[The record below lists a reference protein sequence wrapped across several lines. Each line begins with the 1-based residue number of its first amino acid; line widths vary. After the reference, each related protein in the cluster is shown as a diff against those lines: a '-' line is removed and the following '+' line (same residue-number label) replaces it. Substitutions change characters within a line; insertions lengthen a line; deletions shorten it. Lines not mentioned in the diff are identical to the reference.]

1 MIWTSPPQDNVL
13 GPAPATDV
21 LLQLEIKMEEQVKA
35 YLERMQEV
43 RGAWRSRCVLFRAV
57 KNLHEVLRTA
67 ARIKNTCGVF
77 ARVVSMF
84 GSCSLVHV

>member
-1 MIWTSPPQDNVL
+1 MPLCPGAPTLHMIWASPLQDNVL

-43 RGAWRSRCVLFRAV
+43 RGTGVCLFQAAKLFNRRAITRG
-57 KNLHEVLRTA
+57 E
-67 ARIKNTCGVF
+67 F
-77 ARVVSMF
+77 ARVDVWQVF
-84 GSCSLVHV
+84 TY